1 MALSRMA
8 GALAHGLIASSVLVP
23 ASATAQEAGST
34 VTSASPDNEIAAL
47 RAQVAALE
55 AQLANLSARLDG
67 LQASQA
73 EGAASPAPAAAPAAP
88 SSAAA
93 TPQTSF
99 AGAPQVRQAGGW
111 SFKPFGRLNIDAGL
125 TDLPDALGRGDGFSS
140 EMRRMRLGVEGDIP
154 GGFGYKAE
162 VDFTGGAA
170 ELTDAYVTYRNGG
183 LTLTAGQHNN
193 FQGMEELTSSRW
205 STFIERAAFT
215 DAFGFE
221 RRLGLSAQYSDGP
234 VMLQGGV
241 FTDNVDDLPA
251 KNWSVDA
258 RAVYAPKRGETQLH
272 FGASLHMADLEPG
285 STVRYRQRPLV
296 HFTSERPLAT
306 PTIAAGREFGAGV
319 EAAMLSGRWHANAEA
334 FWQNVTV
341 PGLAP
346 DPTFFGGFVEV
357 GYYLTN
363 GDSRGYRSGKWE
375 RTRPARG
382 VDAGGPGA
390 WQINL
395 RYDYLDLV
403 DAGIAG
409 GQQDGY
415 FASLIW
421 VPTTYTRL
429 TVNYGHLEYAAAAF
443 ALPGGSRK
451 WNADVLGVRGQVDF

>member
-1 MALSRMA
+1 MAFSRMT
-8 GALAHGLIASSVLVP
+8 GALTHGLIAATILFP
-23 ASATAQEAGST
+23 ATAIAQDADPDAVSTASQES
-34 VTSASPDNEIAAL
+34 EIAAL

-55 AQLANLSARLDG
+55 AQLASLAARLDG
-67 LQASQA
+67 LQTTQAQTPQSQ
-73 EGAASPAPAAAPAAP
+73 PVVAAAPSASPVP
-88 SSAAA
+88 S
-93 TPQTSF
+93 PQITF

-111 SFKPFGRLNIDAGL
+111 SFKPFGRFNIDAGV
-125 TDLPDALGRGDGFSS
+125 TDLPDSLGRSDGFGS

-170 ELTDAYVTYRNGG
+170 ELTDAYVTYRDGG

-221 RRLGLSAQYSDGP
+221 RRLGLSAQVSSGD
-234 VMLQGGV
+234 VILQGGV
-241 FTDNVDDLPA
+241 FTDNIEDLPSQ
-251 KNWSVDA
+251 NWSVDA
-258 RAVYAPKRGETQLH
+258 RAVYAPKLGDTQLH
-272 FGASLHMADLEPG
+272 FGGSVHMTDLEAG

-306 PTIAAGREFGAGV
+306 PNIAASREWGGGL
-319 EAAMLSGRWHANAEA
+319 EAAFLSGRWHANAEA

-341 PGLAP
+341 PGLAA
-346 DPTFFGGFVEV
+346 DPTFFGGFAEV
-357 GYYLTN
+357 GYYLTE

-403 DAGIAG
+403 DAGITG

-429 TVNYGHLEYAAAAF
+429 TVNYGHLEYTDAAF
-443 ALPGGSRK
+443 ALPGGNRK
-451 WNADVLGVRGQVDF
+451 WNAEVLGIRGQVDF